1 MRAEIA
7 NSWLRSE
14 LGGVVPAV
22 DADQVVSAPL
32 FDSGERLRRS
42 VAPVLDSLAQRL
54 QSIEAGIVLMDERA
68 VVIDRR
74 GTTSAV
80 LAGFDGLQ
88 IYAGSAYGEDR
99 MGTNAAATALEERAP
114 VRIVGREHYAHML
127 QQFACYGVPLFQP
140 HTRRLAGS
148 MAIILPESG
157 DHPLFAAF
165 LEDAARHIEALL
177 AGEATIRERAQLECF
192 MQLARRS
199 RGAVLAATEDAV
211 MLNRRAE
218 QFDPVDRAS
227 LVRATRG
234 LTGSDH
240 GALLELGED
249 LLGTPVSVRVYT
261 RTDDVDFPGVVL
273 ETVAERP
280 RRAARVAAPAG
291 LPNLAG
297 TSPQWAVLCRQA
309 RSAAAADLPILVTG
323 GIGVGKAAVAR
334 AIHDLNG
341 LAELHEHVFP
351 QPTKDWLP
359 RLAAQLRTPST
370 GVVLRHVDLLD
381 ERQVAEL
388 AAEMDRAEADARV
401 VATAGSAQVHPR
413 LAGRFP
419 MHVEVPT
426 LRERLDDI
434 GPIAKTLLAQH
445 SESLRLHQDTLAL
458 LRTAR
463 LEGNVAELRG
473 LLAAA
478 AAKRR
483 AGDIM
488 PGDLQS
494 GVEVAPRH
502 LTAMQRVEREAII
515 AALAAAEGNKRIAA
529 KRLGISPQTLYRRIA
544 DYHID
549 RAPRGV
555 PELDTLR
562 SVPSPD

>member
-1 MRAEIA
+1 MRTEIA

-14 LGGVVPAV
+14 LSGVAQAI
-22 DADQVVSAPL
+22 DANQITAAPL
-32 FDSGERLRRS
+32 VDSGERLRRS
-42 VAPVLDSLAQRL
+42 VAPVLDTLVQRL
-54 QSIEAGIVLMDERA
+54 ASVQAGIVLMDERA

-74 GTTSAV
+74 GTSSAV
-80 LAGFDGLQ
+80 LAGFDSLQ
-88 IYAGSAYGEDR
+88 IYAGSSYGEDQA
-99 MGTNAAATALEERAP
+99 GTNAAATALEERRP
-114 VRIVGREHYAHML
+114 VRIVGQEHYAHML

-140 HTRRLAGS
+140 HTRRMAGS

-157 DHPLFAAF
+157 DHPLFAAV

-199 RGAVLAATEDAV
+199 RGAVFAATEDAV

-240 GALLELGED
+240 GALLEVGED
-249 LLGTPVSVRVYT
+249 LSVRVYT
-261 RTDDVDFPGVVL
+261 RTDDVEFPGVVL

-280 RRAARVAAPAG
+280 RRAGRAAGPAG
-291 LPNLAG
+291 LPGLAG
-297 TSPQWAVLCRQA
+297 ASPQWTVLCRRA
-309 RSAAAADLPILVTG
+309 RSAAAGGLPVLVTG
-323 GIGVGKAAVAR
+323 RIGVGKAAVGR
-334 AIHDLNG
+334 AIHELNG
-341 LAELHEHVFP
+341 LAEVGEHVFP
-351 QPTKDWLP
+351 QATEGWLP
-359 RLAAQLRTPST
+359 RLASQLRAPST

-381 ERQVAEL
+381 ERQTAEL
-388 AAEMDRAEADARV
+388 AAEIDRAGADARV
-401 VATAGSAQVHPR
+401 VATAATPSIHPR
-413 LAGRFP
+413 LASRFP
-419 MHVEVPT
+419 VHVEVPA
-426 LRERLDDI
+426 LQDRREDVEPL
-434 GPIAKTLLAQH
+434 AKALLSAH
-445 SESLRLHQDTLAL
+445 SANLRLHQDTLAL

-488 PGDLQS
+488 PGDLD
-494 GVEVAPRH
+494 GAVDVAPRH

-515 AALAAAEGNKRIAA
+515 AALAAAEGNKRTAA
-529 KRLGISPQTLYRRIA
+529 LRLGISRATLYRRIA
-544 DYHID
+544 DFHID
-549 RAPRGV
+549 V
-555 PELDTLR
+555 
-562 SVPSPD
+562 